1 MPAPISRRARQAAPI
16 VLAALALGSTLIG
29 HAARAQPIID
39 QGRNVASVPAPPFVK
54 VAPTQ
59 PVRRFTLAVGKS
71 SIVDLPGDASEV
83 FIGNPAVANAVVR
96 SAHKMFV
103 MGVANGQTT
112 IFALDKAGNQLATL
126 ELTVGRDTSELS
138 AIYRTALPDADIRV
152 QTVDDTIILTGTVN
166 SAVDAQR
173 ALDIANAFVNYTA
186 VGGGSASSGGSGSS
200 ISFGSTTVVSGKLI
214 NSLVIRERDQVM
226 LKVQVVEVQRA
237 VLKQLGVT
245 FNGDWSNAGAKLN
258 SLQSPTLNAIT
269 GAGTPGGL
277 GQNLGLNAGHL
288 SAMIQAFE
296 RNGVAHVLA
305 EPTVAAISGESA
317 KFTAG
322 GSIPISSGSTIT
334 KDAGGNITCTFT
346 TSLQNY
352 GVTLN
357 FTPTVLSEGRISL
370 HLATEVTEPDGL
382 HAAQTVCANTTGFR
396 TRTHETTVELPSG
409 GSIVSAGLI
418 QQTSKQAIAGIP
430 GLMNLPILGA
440 LFRSRDYQRDES
452 ELMIVV
458 TPYITKTLAPDQISR
473 PDDGLADASDPQSWF
488 LGRINRIYSTA
499 DNPDLIRN
507 YRGRVGFIT
516 D

>member
-1 MPAPISRRARQAAPI
+1 MLRAERPLARLRAL
-16 VLAALALGSTLIG
+16 VFGLVTAVAALSAWP
-29 HAARAQPIID
+29 AASQPVIQ
-39 QGRNVASVPAPPFVK
+39 QGAEQGSVPAPPFVEMDG
-54 VAPTQ
+54 AHPL
-59 PVRRFTLAVGKS
+59 RRLTLAVGKS
-71 SIVDLPGDASEV
+71 SIVDLPGDAAEI
-83 FIGNPAVANAVVR
+83 FIGNPGVANAVVR
-96 SAHKMFV
+96 SAHKMFI

-112 IFALDKAGNQLATL
+112 IFALDKAGHQLATL

-138 AIYRTALPDADIRV
+138 AIFRTALPGNDIHV
-152 QTVDDTIILTGTVN
+152 QTVDDTIILTGEVQ

-173 ALDIANAFVNYTA
+173 AQDIANAFVNYTA

-200 ISFGSTTVVSGKLI
+200 ISFGSTQVVSGKLI

-237 VLKQLGVT
+237 VLKQLGV
-245 FNGDWSNAGAKLN
+245 GLAGSWSGGTKGFA
-258 SLQSPTLNAIT
+258 SLQDPTLSATTAI
-269 GAGTPGGL
+269 GSPGGL
-277 GQNLGLNAGHL
+277 GRNVFLGNGHL
-288 SAMIQAFE
+288 DSMVQAFE

-305 EPTVAAISGESA
+305 EPTVTAISGENA

-322 GSIPISSGSTIT
+322 GSIPVATGSSLTKDSSG
-334 KDAGGNITCTFT
+334 NVTCTFT
-346 TSLQNY
+346 TSLQPY

-370 HLATEVTEPDGL
+370 HVATEVTEPDGT
-382 HAAQTVCANTTGFR
+382 HAAQTACANATGFR

-409 GSIVSAGLI
+409 GSIVTAGLI

-430 GLMNLPILGA
+430 ALMNLPILGA

-458 TPYITKTLAPDQISR
+458 TPYIAKALRPDQISR
-473 PDDGLADASDPQSWF
+473 PDDGLADASDPQSWL
-488 LGRINRIYSTA
+488 LGRINRVYSTA
-499 DNPDLIRN
+499 DNPELIRN
-507 YRGRVGFIT
+507 YRGRVGFIN

>member
-1 MPAPISRRARQAAPI
+1 MRPRVSRPAASAATTLAI
-16 VLAALALGSTLIG
+16 VLVAGPPAA
-29 HAARAQPIID
+29 AQPIIE
-39 QGRNVASVPAPPFVK
+39 QGPPVSSVPAPPFVRMT
-54 VAPTQ
+54 PTQ
-59 PVRRFTLAVGKS
+59 PVRRFTIPVGKS

-96 SAHKMFV
+96 SSRKMFV

-112 IFALDKAGNQLATL
+112 IFALDKAGNQIATL

-138 AIYRTALPDADIRV
+138 AIFRTALPGNEIHV

-166 SAVDAQR
+166 SAVEAQR
-173 ALDIANAFVNYTA
+173 AVDIANAFVNYTA

-200 ISFGSTTVVSGKLI
+200 ISFGSTQVVSGKLI

-237 VLKQLGVT
+237 VLKQLGVSVS
-245 FNGDWSNAGAKLN
+245 GDWNSIGKAFN
-258 SLQSPTLNAIT
+258 SLQAPTLNTAN
-269 GAGTPGGL
+269 GLSTPGGL
-277 GQNLGLNAGHL
+277 GENFGLNAGHL
-288 SAMIQAFE
+288 SSMVQAFE

-305 EPTVAAISGESA
+305 EPTVTAISGESA

-322 GSIPISSGSTIT
+322 GSIPVANGSSIT
-334 KDAGGNITCTFT
+334 KNAAGQITCTFT
-346 TSLQNY
+346 TSLQPY

-370 HLATEVTEPDGL
+370 HLATEVSEPDGI
-382 HAAQTVCANTTGFR
+382 HAAPTACANTTGFR

-418 QQTSKQAIAGIP
+418 QQTNKQAIAGIP
-430 GLMNLPILGA
+430 GLMNLPILGT

-458 TPYITKTLAPDQISR
+458 TPYIAKALSPEQVSR

-499 DNPDLIRN
+499 NNPELIRN

>member
-1 MPAPISRRARQAAPI
+1 MRHLAERAAGF
-16 VLAALALGSTLIG
+16 AALIG
-29 HAARAQPIID
+29 CFAVGTAASAQVVVE
-39 QGRNVASVPAPPFVK
+39 QGPSAASVPVPPFVK
-54 VAPTQ
+54 VAPSQ
-59 PVRRFTLAVGKS
+59 PVRRFTIAVGKS
-71 SIVDLPGDASEV
+71 SIIDLPGEASEV

-96 SAHKMFV
+96 STHKMFV

-112 IFALDKAGNQLATL
+112 IFALDKNGNQLATL

-138 AIYRTALPDADIRV
+138 AIYKTALPGNDIRV

-166 SAVDAQR
+166 SAVEAQR
-173 ALDIANAFVNYTA
+173 AVDIANAFVNYTA
-186 VGGGSASSGGSGSS
+186 VGGGSASSGGSGTSV
-200 ISFGSTTVVSGKLI
+200 SFGSTQVVSGKLI

-237 VLKQLGVT
+237 VLKQLGVSL
-245 FNGDWSNAGAKLN
+245 NGSWN
-258 SLQSPTLNAIT
+258 SSGQQLSSGQVPTLSTLT
-269 GAGTPGGL
+269 GVGTPGGL
-277 GQNLGLNAGHL
+277 GQNFGLNAGHL
-288 SAMIQAFE
+288 SSMVQAFE

-305 EPTVAAISGESA
+305 EPTVTAISGESA

-322 GSIPISSGSTIT
+322 GSIPI
-334 KDAGGNITCTFT
+334 AT
-346 TSLQNY
+346 TSSLTKNADNSLSCTYSTTLQPY

-370 HLATEVTEPDGL
+370 HLATEVTEPDGI
-382 HAAQTVCANTTGFR
+382 HAAQGTCTNTTGFR

-440 LFRSRDYQRDES
+440 LFRSRDYQREES
-452 ELMIVV
+452 ELMIIV
-458 TPYITKTLAPDQISR
+458 TPYIAKTLLPEQVSR
-473 PDDGLADASDPQSWF
+473 PDDGLADATDPQSWF